1 MPLLAALGKGQLV
14 QSTNSTGFSKRTKIA
29 ESLLRLEKPS
39 KLKSNH

>member
-1 MPLLAALGKGQLV
+1 MPLLAAPGKGQLV
-14 QSTNSTGFSKRTKIA
+14 QSTKATGFSKRTKIA